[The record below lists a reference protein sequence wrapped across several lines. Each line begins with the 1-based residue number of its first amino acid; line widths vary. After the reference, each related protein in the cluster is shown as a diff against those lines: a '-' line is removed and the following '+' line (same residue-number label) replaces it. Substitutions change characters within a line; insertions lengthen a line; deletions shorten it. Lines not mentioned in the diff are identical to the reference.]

1 MTIANNVNNENTKR
15 NKRIENAIQM
25 PRKSF
30 PKNIY
35 FFRSQILLRVITY
48 QIVCYIFICVVI
60 NIYVQRRSKLQKL
73 LLRNVN
79 YMNYS
84 FVVIDI
90 KFSEF
95 NLLT

>member
-48 QIVCYIFICVVI
+48 QIVCYIFICVV
-60 NIYVQRRSKLQKL
+60 QRRSKLQKL

-90 KFSEF
+90 TFSEF